1 MRKRIYLALLLGA
14 AALFMYVSVFVQMDR
29 QHAPAPSAEHPALNQ
44 QEK

>member
-14 AALFMYVSVFVQMDR
+14 AALFMYVSVFVQMKR
-29 QHAPAPSAEHPALNQ
+29 QHVPAPSAAQSAPIQ